1 MNRFE
6 DIRGWARARNLI
18 DGSSADKQFI
28 KLAEE
33 MGELAAGLARNR
45 QSEVWDAIGDM
56 VVVLTIMAEQ
66 TGVSIEG
73 CIEQA
78 WQEIK
83 DRKGRMVGGV
93 FVKDIE

>member
-6 DIRGWARARNLI
+6 DIRGWARDRNLI

>member
-6 DIRGWARARNLI
+6 DIRGWARDRNLI

-73 CIEQA
+73 CVEQA

>member
-6 DIRGWARARNLI
+6 DIRGWARDRNLI

-33 MGELAAGLARNR
+33 MGELAAGLARSR

-56 VVVLTIMAEQ
+56 AVVLTIMAEQ